1 MKLVQVGW
9 NLPEGAGEAEYLVK
23 LTDTQERDLEAI
35 LKAAYQQG
43 KVTDYWLADAIVLPF
58 KTFMEK
64 VITK

>member
-23 LTDTQERDLEAI
+23 LTETQERDLEAI